1 MNLAIVVGIFFSIQV
16 ASAAKLE
23 CFDLALTTA
32 AKEMEYAST
41 DEFLNANSLIWSCKS
56 RTNPNQE
63 EIQFGDGS
71 GLVGVALE
79 LSNGECK
86 VTDVY
91 TGQDDG
97 DGDPEAD
104 KLNCLD

>member
-23 CFDLALTTA
+23 CFDLALT
-32 AKEMEYAST
+32 Y
-41 DEFLNANSLIWSCKS
+41 EFLNANSLIWSCKS